1 MTAAATAL
9 IPYDLL
15 LRGGHLVD
23 PSTGWDGPAD
33 IAVRDGRIAA
43 LAKSLPDAAARE
55 IVDLRS
61 RVVIPGMIDTHA
73 HIYAY
78 VSGRFGLPP
87 DLVGVESGVTTLIDQ
102 GGSSCMTFPGFR
114 KFIAEPAASRV
125 LAFISAY
132 VVGGLEGHYYPNL
145 YGPDGVD
152 VAATVKAARANPDIV
167 RGIKAHAEL
176 GGMAR
181 WGIEVMRKAAEIG
194 REAELPV
201 YIHFGQLW
209 PLPETGSNGVDP
221 DGILPEIVKLMK
233 PGDIIAHPFT
243 RHPGGF
249 IDRNGRLH
257 PIVHEAVARGLKVDI
272 GHGSHFS
279 FRMARLALE
288 AGVMPD
294 TLGAD
299 MHGYNTKMPPPPGT
313 PATHS
318 DPEEAHPFAGN
329 ARFSLSYAMSELLA
343 LGLTL
348 PQVVPMVTTNAARM
362 VGLEETL
369 GSLKPGSVADV
380 SVLADERGRFRLADN
395 EGAELIADRL
405 LAPLFCLRAGERFD
419 AKAAILPQAVAA

>member
-1 MTAAATAL
+1 MSPATLA
-9 IPYDLL
+9 PNDLL
-15 LRGGHLVD
+15 LRGGHLID

-33 IAVRDGRIAA
+33 IAIKDGKVAA
-43 LAKSLPDAAARE
+43 VQASLPDTAARE
-55 IVDLRS
+55 TIDVRGRL
-61 RVVIPGMIDTHA
+61 VIPGMIDTHA
-73 HIYAY
+73 HIYTY
-78 VSGRFGLPP
+78 VSGRFGLPA
-87 DLVGVESGVTTLIDQ
+87 DLVGVESGVTTLVDQ

-125 LAFISAY
+125 LAFLSAY

-152 VAATVKAARANPDIV
+152 VAATVKAARANPDLV

-181 WGIEVMRKAAEIG
+181 WGLEVMRRAAEIG
-194 REAELPV
+194 READLPV

-209 PLPETGSNGVDP
+209 PLPESGANGIDP
-221 DGILPEIVKLMK
+221 DAILPEIVELMR
-233 PGDIIAHPFT
+233 PGDILAHPFT

-249 IDRNGRLH
+249 IDRQGRLH
-257 PIVHEAVARGLKVDI
+257 PAVREAVARGLKIDV

-279 FRMARLALE
+279 FEMARRALE

-299 MHGYNTKMPPPPGT
+299 MHGYNTRMPPPPGT

-329 ARFSLSYAMSELLA
+329 ARFSLGHAMSELLA

-348 PQVVPMVTTNAARM
+348 PQIVPMVTTNAARM
-362 VGLEETL
+362 LGLQDTL
-369 GSLKPGSVADV
+369 GTLKPGAVADV
-380 SVLADERGRFRLADN
+380 SVLADERGRFRISDN
-395 EGAELIADRL
+395 AGNELIADRL
-405 LAPLFCLRAGERFD
+405 LLPLFCLRAGRRFD
-419 AKAAILPQAVAA
+419 AAAPILPQAVAA

>member
-1 MTAAATAL
+1 MTPATL
-9 IPYDLL
+9 IPFDLL

-33 IAVRDGRIAA
+33 IGIRDGKVAAVEAA
-43 LAKSLPDAAARE
+43 LPAAAARE
-55 IVDLRS
+55 TIDLRG
-61 RVVIPGMIDTHA
+61 RIVLPGMIDTHA
-73 HIYAY
+73 HVYTY
-78 VSGRFGLPP
+78 VSGRFGLPA
-87 DLVGVESGVTTLIDQ
+87 DLVGVESGVTTLVDQ
-102 GGSSCMTFPGFR
+102 GGASCMTFPGFR

-152 VAATVKAARANPDIV
+152 VAATVKAARANPDLV
-167 RGIKAHAEL
+167 RGIKAHAEV

-181 WGIEVMRKAAEIG
+181 WGLEVMRKAAEIG
-194 REAELPV
+194 RETELPV

-209 PLPETGSNGVDP
+209 PLPATGSNGVDA
-221 DGILPEIVKLMK
+221 DGILPQIVNLIK
-233 PGDIIAHPFT
+233 PGDILAHPFT

-249 IDRNGRLH
+249 IDQNGRLH
-257 PIVHEAVARGLKVDI
+257 PVVAEAVARGLRIDI

-279 FRMARLALE
+279 FKMARLALE

-299 MHGYNTKMPPPPGT
+299 MHGYNTVMPPPPGT
-313 PATHS
+313 PSTHS
-318 DPEEAHPFAGN
+318 DPEEAHPFAGS

-348 PQVVPMVTTNAARM
+348 PQIVPMVTTNCARM
-362 VGLEETL
+362 LGIEGTL
-369 GSLKPGSVADV
+369 GTLKPGAVADI
-380 SVLADERGRFRLADN
+380 SVLADERGRFKLADN
-395 EGAELIADRL
+395 EGTEVIADRL
-405 LAPLFCLRAGERFD
+405 LMPLFCLRGGRRFD
-419 AKAAILPQAVAA
+419 ATAPILPRAVAA